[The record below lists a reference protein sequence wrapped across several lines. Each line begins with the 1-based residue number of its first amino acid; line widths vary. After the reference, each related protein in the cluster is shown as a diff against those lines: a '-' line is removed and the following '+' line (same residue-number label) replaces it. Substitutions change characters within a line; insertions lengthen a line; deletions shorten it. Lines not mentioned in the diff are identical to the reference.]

1 MIILPIP
8 LVVVASILQGT
19 PSAKQVSVANPLP
32 VKAVTVFT
40 SGVSFTLR
48 EGMVDGDASIPLS
61 FRTTQINDILKSM
74 VLLDTNGTVQ
84 PATLATKDPVGRT
97 LQSFAVDVTQ
107 PMGRVELLNRLRG
120 TRVKVGY
127 TPPKGENR
135 ISEGQIVSV
144 EAKATPGSGN
154 TPGEI
159 TETLLLLGDAGL
171 ISINLQYLDTLSFTD
186 ERIQKEFQQA
196 LGLLAGSADD
206 RKRQIMLRFD
216 GKSKRTVRVGYVTES
231 PVWKVSYRVLL
242 GDADLGGK
250 ADADPF
256 LQGWALVE
264 NTTDEDWTNV
274 KLSLVSG
281 RPVSFIQDLYQPL
294 YVPRPTVAPDFI
306 GSPMPQFSEVAVDRL
321 SESLSL
327 NRPAS
332 PNGRSAGRGGT
343 FGGGSGG
350 MGGGGFGGMSGVE
363 AKMDAAA
370 PATLNFA
377 EMRDSVAAQATG
389 DAAGELFRYDIAA
402 LVNLP
407 RQQAAM
413 IPIVTEPIKAKKIS
427 IYNANTNAIYPMNG
441 VSLTNST
448 SLFLKAG
455 PATIFD
461 SGTYAGDGRIPDMPA
476 KSNRVITYAIDQ
488 AIRVDRGNAQGSS
501 SEVDVNVARGVM
513 IIQRRELL
521 EQPYSIKNEG
531 SSAKTVWVEHP
542 RDDNYTLV
550 APKDPQEK
558 TPGFLRFEVDAPAG
572 KTTALT
578 VKTQRLVSEEVGLLD
593 GGLDRLSTYS
603 NKATGVSPAVK
614 AILAKVLLLRQQVQV
629 LQSQLVE
636 RQAEVDA
643 VGVDQDRIRKNM
655 AALDKSDS
663 LYKRYVNELEM
674 QENTLVSLRKAM
686 TELRAK
692 VGTAERDLRAYVSD
706 QSTIAK

>member
-1 MIILPIP
+1 MMMSHIP
-8 LVVVASILQGT
+8 LVVFASILQGAS
-19 PSAKQVSVANPLP
+19 SAKEVTPPSPLP

-48 EGMVDGDASIPLS
+48 EGMVDGNATVPLS

-74 VLLDTNGTVQ
+74 VLLDTNGAVQ
-84 PATLATKDPVGRT
+84 PVTLATKDPVGRT

-120 TRVKVGY
+120 TRVKLGY
-127 TPPKGENR
+127 TPPKGDAR
-135 ISEGQIVSV
+135 SAEGQIVSV
-144 EAKATPGSGN
+144 EARTIPGTAN
-154 TPGEI
+154 TPGEVI
-159 TETLLLLGDAGL
+159 ETLLLLSHTGL
-171 ISINLQYLDTLSFTD
+171 ISINLQYLDTLSFVD

-206 RKRQIMLRFD
+206 RKRQLVLRFD

-242 GDADLGGK
+242 GDADLAGK
-250 ADADPF
+250 GDTDPF

-306 GSPMPQFSEVAVDRL
+306 GSPMPQFSEVAIDSL

-327 NRPAS
+327 NRPVA
-332 PNGRSAGRGGT
+332 PNGRSAGRGGG
-343 FGGGSGG
+343 FGGGGGG
-350 MGGGGFGGMSGVE
+350 MGGFGGAGAPS
-363 AKMDAAA
+363 AKMDASA
-370 PATLNFA
+370 PVALNFM
-377 EMRDSVAAQATG
+377 ELRESVASQASGET
-389 DAAGELFRYDIAA
+389 AGELFRYDIAA

-455 PATIFD
+455 PATFFD
-461 SGTYAGDGRIPDMPA
+461 SGTYAGDGRLPDMPA
-476 KSNRVITYAIDQ
+476 KSNRVITYALDQ
-488 AIRVDRGNAQGSS
+488 AVRVDRGNAQGSS
-501 SEVDVNVARGVM
+501 TEVDVNIARGVM

-531 SSAKTVWVEHP
+531 SAVKSVWIEHP

-550 APKDPQEK
+550 APKEPQEK
-558 TPGFLRFEVDAPAG
+558 TTGFLRFEVDAPAG

-603 NKATGVSPAVK
+603 NKPTGVSPAVK
-614 AILAKVLLLRQQVQV
+614 AILAKVLSLRKQVQT
-629 LQSQLVE
+629 LQSQLAE
-636 RQAEVDA
+636 RQAELDA

-674 QENTLVSLRKAM
+674 QENTLVAVRKTMA
-686 TELRAK
+686 ELRTK
-692 VGTAERDLRAYVSD
+692 LGTAERDLRVFISE
-706 QSTIAK
+706 QSTLAK

>member
-1 MIILPIP
+1 MISHIP
-8 LVVVASILQGT
+8 LIVFASILQGAS
-19 PSAKQVSVANPLP
+19 SAKQVTPPSPLP

-48 EGMVDGDASIPLS
+48 EGMVDGDATVPLS

-120 TRVKVGY
+120 TRVKLGY
-127 TPPKGENR
+127 TPPKGDAR
-135 ISEGQIVSV
+135 SAEGQIVSV
-144 EAKATPGSGN
+144 EARTNPGTAN
-154 TPGEI
+154 APGEI
-159 TETLLLLGDAGL
+159 IETLLLLSDTGL
-171 ISINLQYLDTLSFTD
+171 ISINLQYLDTLSFVD

-206 RKRQIMLRFD
+206 RKRQIVLRFD

-242 GDADLGGK
+242 GDADLAGK
-250 ADADPF
+250 GDTDPF

-306 GSPMPQFSEVAVDRL
+306 GSPMPQFSEVAIDSL

-327 NRPAS
+327 NRPVA
-332 PNGRSAGRGGT
+332 PNGRSAGRGGG
-343 FGGGSGG
+343 FGGGGGG
-350 MGGGGFGGMSGVE
+350 MGGGFGGAGAPS
-363 AKMDAAA
+363 AKMDASA
-370 PATLNFA
+370 PVALNFM
-377 EMRDSVAAQATG
+377 ELRESVASQASGET
-389 DAAGELFRYDIAA
+389 AGELFRYDIAA

-455 PATIFD
+455 PATFFD
-461 SGTYAGDGRIPDMPA
+461 SGTYAGDGRLPDMPA
-476 KSNRVITYAIDQ
+476 KSNRVITYALDQ
-488 AIRVDRGNAQGSS
+488 AVRVDRGNAQGSS
-501 SEVDVNVARGVM
+501 TEVDVNIARGVM

-531 SSAKTVWVEHP
+531 SAVKSVWIEHP

-550 APKDPQEK
+550 APKEPQEK
-558 TPGFLRFEVDAPAG
+558 TTGFLRFEVDAPAG

-603 NKATGVSPAVK
+603 NKPTGVSPAVK
-614 AILAKVLLLRQQVQV
+614 AILAKVLSLRQQVQT
-629 LQSQLVE
+629 LQSQLAE
-636 RQAEVDA
+636 RQAELDA

-674 QENTLVSLRKAM
+674 QENTLVAVRKTMA
-686 TELRAK
+686 ELRTK
-692 VGTAERDLRAYVSD
+692 LGTAERDLRVFISE
-706 QSTIAK
+706 QSTLAK

>member
-1 MIILPIP
+1 MMISHIP
-8 LVVVASILQGT
+8 LVILASILQGT
-19 PSAKQVSVANPLP
+19 PTAKQATPASPLP

-48 EGMVDGDASIPLS
+48 EGIVDGDASVPLS

-84 PATLATKDPVGRT
+84 PVTLATKDPVGRT

-120 TRVKVGY
+120 TRVKLGY
-127 TPPKGENR
+127 TPPKGDAR
-135 ISEGQIVSV
+135 VVEGQIVSV
-144 EAKATPGSGN
+144 EAKAMPGSGN

-159 TETLLLLGDAGL
+159 IETLLLLSDAGL
-171 ISINLQYLDTLSFTD
+171 VSINLQYLDTLSFTD

-206 RKRQIMLRFD
+206 RKRQIVLRFD

-250 ADADPF
+250 GDTDPF

-306 GSPMPQFSEVAVDRL
+306 GSPMPQFSEVAVDSL
-321 SESLSL
+321 TESLSL

-332 PNGRSAGRGGT
+332 PNGRAAGRGGG

-350 MGGGGFGGMSGVE
+350 MGGFGGPGGPA
-363 AKMDAAA
+363 AKMDSSA
-370 PATLNFA
+370 PVTLNFA
-377 EMRDSVAAQATG
+377 EMRDSVASQASGET
-389 DAAGELFRYDIAA
+389 AGELFRYDISSF
-402 LVNLP
+402 VNLP

-427 IYNANTNAIYPMNG
+427 IYNANTNAVYPMNG

-455 PATIFD
+455 PATFFD
-461 SGTYAGDGRIPDMPA
+461 SGTYAGDGRLPDMPA
-476 KSNRVITYAIDQ
+476 KSNRVITYALDQ
-488 AIRVDRGNAQGSS
+488 AVRVDRGNAQGSS
-501 SEVDVNVARGVM
+501 TEVDVNIARGVM

-521 EQPYSIKNEG
+521 EQPYAIKNEG
-531 SSAKTVWVEHP
+531 SVVKSVWIEHP

-550 APKDPQEK
+550 APKEPQEK
-558 TPGFLRFEVDAPAG
+558 TPGFLRFEVDAAAG
-572 KTTALT
+572 KTTSLT
-578 VKTQRLVSEEVGLLD
+578 VKSQRLVSEEVGLLD
-593 GGLDRLSTYS
+593 GAIDRIFLYS
-603 NKATGVSPAVK
+603 NKPTGVSPAVK
-614 AILAKVLLLRQQVQV
+614 SILTKVLTLRQLVQST
-629 LQSQLVE
+629 QSQLAE
-636 RQAEVDA
+636 RQAELDA

-655 AALDKSDS
+655 ASLDKSDS

-674 QENTLVSLRKAM
+674 QENTLVALRKTM
-686 TELRAK
+686 NELRTK
-692 VGTAERDLRAYVSD
+692 LGTAERDLRAYISD
-706 QSTIAK
+706 QSTLAK

>member
-1 MIILPIP
+1 MIISHIP
-8 LVVVASILQGT
+8 LVVFASILQGAS
-19 PSAKQVSVANPLP
+19 SAKEVTPPSPLP

-48 EGMVDGDASIPLS
+48 EGMVDGNAIVPLS

-74 VLLDTNGTVQ
+74 VLLDTNGAVQ
-84 PATLATKDPVGRT
+84 PVTLATKDPVGRT

-120 TRVKVGY
+120 TRVKLGY
-127 TPPKGENR
+127 TPPKGDAR
-135 ISEGQIVSV
+135 SAEGQIVSV
-144 EAKATPGSGN
+144 EARTSPGSAN
-154 TPGEI
+154 APGEI
-159 TETLLLLGDAGL
+159 IETLLLLSDAGL
-171 ISINLQYLDTLSFTD
+171 VSINLQYLDTLSFVD

-206 RKRQIMLRFD
+206 RKRQLVLRFD

-242 GDADLGGK
+242 GDADLAGK
-250 ADADPF
+250 GDTDPF

-306 GSPMPQFSEVAVDRL
+306 GSPMPQFSEVAIDSL

-327 NRPAS
+327 NRPVA
-332 PNGRSAGRGGT
+332 PNGRSAGRGGG
-343 FGGGSGG
+343 FGGGGGG
-350 MGGGGFGGMSGVE
+350 MGGGFGGAGAPS
-363 AKMDAAA
+363 AKMDASA
-370 PATLNFA
+370 PVALNFM
-377 EMRDSVAAQATG
+377 EMRESVASQASGET
-389 DAAGELFRYDIAA
+389 AGELFRYDIAA

-455 PATIFD
+455 PATFFD
-461 SGTYAGDGRIPDMPA
+461 SGTYAGDGRLPDMPA
-476 KSNRVITYAIDQ
+476 KSNRVITYALDQ
-488 AIRVDRGNAQGSS
+488 AVRVDRGNAQGSS
-501 SEVDVNVARGVM
+501 TEVDVNIARGVM

-531 SSAKTVWVEHP
+531 SAVKSVWIEHP

-550 APKDPQEK
+550 APKEPQEK
-558 TPGFLRFEVDAPAG
+558 TTGFLRFEVDAPAG

-603 NKATGVSPAVK
+603 NKPTGVSPAVK
-614 AILAKVLLLRQQVQV
+614 AILAKVLALRQQVQT
-629 LQSQLVE
+629 LQSQLAE
-636 RQAEVDA
+636 RQAELDA

-674 QENTLVSLRKAM
+674 QENTLVAVRKTMA
-686 TELRAK
+686 ELRTK
-692 VGTAERDLRAYVSD
+692 LGTAERDLRAFISE
-706 QSTIAK
+706 QSTLAK

>member
-1 MIILPIP
+1 M
-8 LVVVASILQGT
+8 
-19 PSAKQVSVANPLP
+19 
-32 VKAVTVFT
+32 
-40 SGVSFTLR
+40 SGK
-48 EGMVDGDASIPLS
+48 
-61 FRTTQINDILKSM
+61 FRSRRWAP
-74 VLLDTNGTVQ
+74 G
-84 PATLATKDPVGRT
+84 
-97 LQSFAVDVTQ
+97 LQS
-107 PMGRVELLNRLRG
+107 PGRE
-120 TRVKVGY
+120 
-127 TPPKGENR
+127 PPSDCGR
-135 ISEGQIVSV
+135 
-144 EAKATPGSGN
+144 ARCAAAPKARTIPGSAN
-154 TPGEI
+154 ASGEVI
-159 TETLLLLGDAGL
+159 ETLLLLSDAGL
-171 ISINLQYLDTLSFTD
+171 VSINLQYLDTLSFTD

-206 RKRQIMLRFD
+206 RKRQLVLRFD
-216 GKSKRTVRVGYVTES
+216 GKTKRTVRVGYVTES

-242 GDADLGGK
+242 GDADLAGK
-250 ADADPF
+250 GDTDPF

-306 GSPMPQFSEVAVDRL
+306 GSPMPQFSEVAIDSL

-332 PNGRSAGRGGT
+332 PNGRSAGRGGG
-343 FGGGSGG
+343 FGGGGGG
-350 MGGGGFGGMSGVE
+350 MGGFGGSGAPV
-363 AKMDAAA
+363 AKMDASA
-370 PATLNFA
+370 PVTLNFA
-377 EMRDSVAAQATG
+377 EMRDSVASQASGET
-389 DAAGELFRYDIAA
+389 AGELFRYDIAA

-455 PATIFD
+455 PATFFD
-461 SGTYAGDGRIPDMPA
+461 SGTYAGDGRLPDMPA
-476 KSNRVITYAIDQ
+476 KSNRVITYALDQ
-488 AIRVDRGNAQGSS
+488 AVRVDRGNAQGSS
-501 SEVDVNVARGVM
+501 TEVDVNIARGVM

-531 SSAKTVWVEHP
+531 STVKSVWIEHP

-550 APKDPQEK
+550 APKEPQEK
-558 TPGFLRFEVDAPAG
+558 TTGFLRFEVDAPAG

-603 NKATGVSPAVK
+603 NKPTGVSPAVK
-614 AILAKVLLLRQQVQV
+614 AILAKVLVLRQQVQT
-629 LQSQLVE
+629 LQSQLAE
-636 RQAEVDA
+636 RQAELDA

-674 QENTLVSLRKAM
+674 QENTLGTVRKTM
-686 TELRAK
+686 VELRTK
-692 VGTAERDLRAYVSD
+692 LGSAERDLRVFISE
-706 QSTIAK
+706 QSTLAK

>member
-1 MIILPIP
+1 MMISHIP
-8 LVVVASILQGT
+8 LIVFASILQGAS
-19 PSAKQVSVANPLP
+19 SAKQVTSPSPLP

-48 EGMVDGDASIPLS
+48 EGMVDGDATVPLS

-107 PMGRVELLNRLRG
+107 PLGRAELLNRLRG
-120 TRVKVGY
+120 TRVKLGY
-127 TPPKGENR
+127 TPPKGDAR
-135 ISEGQIVSV
+135 TVEGQIVSV
-144 EAKATPGSGN
+144 ETKSVPGNGN
-154 TPGEI
+154 TPGELI
-159 TETLLLLGDAGL
+159 ETLLLLGDSGL
-171 ISINLQYLDTLSFTD
+171 ISVNLQYLDTLAFVD

-206 RKRQIMLRFD
+206 RKRQIVLRFD

-231 PVWKVSYRVLL
+231 PVWKVSYRVLI
-242 GDADLGGK
+242 GDADLAGK
-250 ADADPF
+250 GDTDPF

-306 GSPMPQFSEVAVDRL
+306 GSPMPQFSEVAVDSL
-321 SESLSL
+321 ETLSL
-327 NRPAS
+327 NRPAA
-332 PNGRSAGRGGT
+332 PNGRSAGRGGG
-343 FGGGSGG
+343 FGGGGMGG
-350 MGGGGFGGMSGVE
+350 MGGGFGGSGAPA
-363 AKMDAAA
+363 AKMDASA
-370 PATLNFA
+370 PVGLNFM
-377 EMRDSVAAQATG
+377 EMRDSVASQASG
-389 DAAGELFRYDIAA
+389 DAAGELFRYDISA

-413 IPIVTEPIKAKKIS
+413 IPIVTESIKAKKIS
-427 IYNANTNAIYPMNG
+427 IYNANTNAVYPMNG

-455 PATIFD
+455 PATFFD

-476 KSNRVITYAIDQ
+476 KSNRVITYALDQ
-488 AIRVDRGNAQGSS
+488 AVRVDRGNAQGSS
-501 SEVDVNVARGVM
+501 TEVDVNVARGVM

-531 SSAKTVWVEHP
+531 SAAKTVWIEHP

-558 TPGFLRFEVDAPAG
+558 TPGFLRFEVDAPAA
-572 KTTALT
+572 KTSTLT

-593 GGLDRLSTYS
+593 GALDRILYYS
-603 NKATGVSPAVK
+603 NKPSGVSPGVK
-614 AILAKVLLLRQQVQV
+614 AILAKVLMQRQTVQNI
-629 LQSQLVE
+629 QSQLAE
-636 RQAEVDA
+636 KQAEIDA

-655 AALDKSDS
+655 ASLDKSDS

-674 QENTLVSLRKAM
+674 QENSLVALRKTI
-686 TELRAK
+686 TELRGK
-692 VGTAERDLRAYVSD
+692 LGTAERDLRAFISD
-706 QSTIAK
+706 QSTISK

>member
-1 MIILPIP
+1 MSHIP
-8 LVVVASILQGT
+8 LVVFASILQGAS
-19 PSAKQVSVANPLP
+19 SAKEVTPPSPLP
-32 VKAVTVFT
+32 VRAVTVFT

-48 EGMVDGDASIPLS
+48 EGMVDGNATVPLS

-74 VLLDTNGTVQ
+74 VLLDTNGAVQ
-84 PATLATKDPVGRT
+84 PVTLATKDPVGRT

-120 TRVKVGY
+120 TRVKLGY
-127 TPPKGENR
+127 TPPKGDAR
-135 ISEGQIVSV
+135 SAEGQIVSV
-144 EAKATPGSGN
+144 EARTSPGSAN
-154 TPGEI
+154 APGEI
-159 TETLLLLGDAGL
+159 IETLLLLSDAGL
-171 ISINLQYLDTLSFTD
+171 VSINLQYLDTLSFVD

-206 RKRQIMLRFD
+206 RKRQIVLRFD

-242 GDADLGGK
+242 GDADLAGK
-250 ADADPF
+250 GDTDPF

-306 GSPMPQFSEVAVDRL
+306 GSPMPQFSEVAIDSL

-327 NRPAS
+327 NRPVA
-332 PNGRSAGRGGT
+332 PNGRSAGRGGG
-343 FGGGSGG
+343 FGGGGGG
-350 MGGGGFGGMSGVE
+350 MGGGFGGAGAPS
-363 AKMDAAA
+363 AKMDASA
-370 PATLNFA
+370 PVALNFM
-377 EMRDSVAAQATG
+377 EMRESVASQASGET
-389 DAAGELFRYDIAA
+389 AGELFRYDIAA

-455 PATIFD
+455 PATFFD
-461 SGTYAGDGRIPDMPA
+461 SGTYAGDGRLPDMPA
-476 KSNRVITYAIDQ
+476 KSNRVITYALDQ
-488 AIRVDRGNAQGSS
+488 AVRVDRGNAQGSS
-501 SEVDVNVARGVM
+501 TEVDVNIARGVM

-531 SSAKTVWVEHP
+531 SAVKSVWIEHP

-550 APKDPQEK
+550 APKEPQEK
-558 TPGFLRFEVDAPAG
+558 TTGFLRFEVDAPAG

-603 NKATGVSPAVK
+603 NKPTGVSPAVK
-614 AILAKVLLLRQQVQV
+614 AILAKVLSLRQQVQT
-629 LQSQLVE
+629 LQSQLAE
-636 RQAEVDA
+636 RQAELDA

-674 QENTLVSLRKAM
+674 QENTLVAVRKTMA
-686 TELRAK
+686 ELRTK
-692 VGTAERDLRAYVSD
+692 LGTAERDVRVFISE
-706 QSTIAK
+706 QSTLAK

>member
-1 MIILPIP
+1 MMMSHIP
-8 LVVVASILQGT
+8 LVVFASILQGAS
-19 PSAKQVSVANPLP
+19 SAKQVTPTSPLP

-48 EGMVDGDASIPLS
+48 EGMVDGNATVPLS

-84 PATLATKDPVGRT
+84 PVTLATKDPVGRT

-120 TRVKVGY
+120 TRVKLGY
-127 TPPKGENR
+127 TPPKGDAR
-135 ISEGQIVSV
+135 SAEGQIVSV
-144 EAKATPGSGN
+144 EARTIPGTAN
-154 TPGEI
+154 TPGEVI
-159 TETLLLLGDAGL
+159 ETLLLLSDTGL
-171 ISINLQYLDTLSFTD
+171 ISINLQYLDTLSFVD

-206 RKRQIMLRFD
+206 RKRQLVLRFD

-231 PVWKVSYRVLL
+231 PVWKVSYRVLI
-242 GDADLGGK
+242 GDADLAGK
-250 ADADPF
+250 GDTDPF

-306 GSPMPQFSEVAVDRL
+306 GSPMPQFSEVAVDNL

-327 NRPAS
+327 NRPTAA
-332 PNGRSAGRGGT
+332 NGRSAGRSGG
-343 FGGGSGG
+343 FGGGGGG
-350 MGGGGFGGMSGVE
+350 MGGGFGGAGAPS
-363 AKMDAAA
+363 AKMDASA
-370 PATLNFA
+370 PVALNFM
-377 EMRDSVAAQATG
+377 EMRESVASQASGET
-389 DAAGELFRYDIAA
+389 AGELFRYDISA

-455 PATIFD
+455 PATFFD
-461 SGTYAGDGRIPDMPA
+461 GGTYAGDGRFPDMPA
-476 KSNRVITYAIDQ
+476 KSNRVITYALDQ
-488 AIRVDRGNAQGSS
+488 AVRVDRGNAKGSS
-501 SEVDVNVARGVM
+501 TEVDVNIARGVM

-531 SSAKTVWVEHP
+531 SAAKTVWIEHP

-550 APKDPQEK
+550 APKEPQEK
-558 TPGFLRFEVDAPAG
+558 TQGFLRFEVDAPAA
-572 KTTALT
+572 KTSTLM

-593 GGLDRLSTYS
+593 GGLDRILAYS
-603 NKATGVSPAVK
+603 NKPTGVSPAVK
-614 AILAKVLLLRQQVQV
+614 AILAKVLTMRQLVQNT
-629 LQSQLVE
+629 QSQLAE
-636 RQAEVDA
+636 RQAELDA

-674 QENTLVSLRKAM
+674 QENTLVALRKAM

-692 VGTAERDLRAYVSD
+692 LGTAERDLRVFIGE
-706 QSTIAK
+706 QSTVAK

>member
-1 MIILPIP
+1 MISYIP
-8 LVVVASILQGT
+8 LIVFASILQGAS
-19 PSAKQVSVANPLP
+19 SAKQVTPPSPLP

-48 EGMVDGDASIPLS
+48 EGMVDGDATVPLS

-107 PMGRVELLNRLRG
+107 PLGRAELLNRLRG
-120 TRVKVGY
+120 TRVKLGY
-127 TPPKGENR
+127 TPPKGDAR
-135 ISEGQIVSV
+135 TVEGQIVSV
-144 EAKATPGSGN
+144 ETKSVPGNGN
-154 TPGEI
+154 TPGELI
-159 TETLLLLGDAGL
+159 ETLLLLGDSGL
-171 ISINLQYLDTLSFTD
+171 ISVNLQYLDTLAFVD

-206 RKRQIMLRFD
+206 RKRQIVLRFD

-231 PVWKVSYRVLL
+231 PVWKVSYRVLI
-242 GDADLGGK
+242 GDADLAGK
-250 ADADPF
+250 GDTDPF

-306 GSPMPQFSEVAVDRL
+306 GSPMPQFSEVAVDSL
-321 SESLSL
+321 ETLSL
-327 NRPAS
+327 NRPAA
-332 PNGRSAGRGGT
+332 PNGRSAGRGGG
-343 FGGGSGG
+343 FGGGGMGG
-350 MGGGGFGGMSGVE
+350 MGGGFGGSGAPA
-363 AKMDAAA
+363 AKMDASA
-370 PATLNFA
+370 PVGLNMM
-377 EMRDSVAAQATG
+377 EMRESVASQASG
-389 DAAGELFRYDIAA
+389 DAAGELFRYDISA

-413 IPIVTEPIKAKKIS
+413 IPIVTESIKAKKIS
-427 IYNANTNAIYPMNG
+427 IYNANTNAVYPMNG

-455 PATIFD
+455 PATFFD

-476 KSNRVITYAIDQ
+476 KSNRVITYALDQ
-488 AIRVDRGNAQGSS
+488 AVRVDRGNAQGSS
-501 SEVDVNVARGVM
+501 TEVDVNVARGVM

-531 SSAKTVWVEHP
+531 SAAKTVWIEHP

-558 TPGFLRFEVDAPAG
+558 TPGFLRFEVDATAA
-572 KTTALT
+572 KTSTLT

-593 GGLDRLSTYS
+593 GALDRILYYS
-603 NKATGVSPAVK
+603 NKPSGVSPGVK
-614 AILAKVLLLRQQVQV
+614 AILAKVLMQRQTVQNI
-629 LQSQLVE
+629 QSQLAE
-636 RQAEVDA
+636 KQAEIDA

-655 AALDKSDS
+655 ASLDKSDS

-674 QENTLVSLRKAM
+674 QENSLVALRKTI
-686 TELRAK
+686 TELRGK
-692 VGTAERDLRAYVSD
+692 LGTAERDLRAFISD
-706 QSTIAK
+706 QSTISK

>member
-1 MIILPIP
+1 MISHIP
-8 LVVVASILQGT
+8 LIVFASILQGAS
-19 PSAKQVSVANPLP
+19 SAKQVTPPSPLP

-48 EGMVDGDASIPLS
+48 EGMVDGDATVPLS

-107 PMGRVELLNRLRG
+107 PMGRAELLNRLRG
-120 TRVKVGY
+120 TRVKLGY
-127 TPPKGENR
+127 TPPKGDAR
-135 ISEGQIVSV
+135 TVEGQIVSV
-144 EAKATPGSGN
+144 ETKSVPGNGN
-154 TPGEI
+154 TAGELI
-159 TETLLLLGDAGL
+159 ETLLLLGDSGL
-171 ISINLQYLDTLSFTD
+171 ISVNLQYLDTLAFVD

-206 RKRQIMLRFD
+206 RKRQIVLRFD

-231 PVWKVSYRVLL
+231 PVWKVSYRVLI
-242 GDADLGGK
+242 GDADLAGK
-250 ADADPF
+250 GDTDPF

-306 GSPMPQFSEVAVDRL
+306 GSPLPQFSEVAVDSL
-321 SESLSL
+321 ETLSL
-327 NRPAS
+327 NRSVAT
-332 PNGRSAGRGGT
+332 NGRSAGRGGG
-343 FGGGSGG
+343 FGGGG
-350 MGGGGFGGMSGVE
+350 MGGGFGGAGAPT
-363 AKMDAAA
+363 AKMDASA
-370 PATLNFA
+370 PVGLNFM
-377 EMRDSVAAQATG
+377 EMRESVASQASG
-389 DAAGELFRYDIAA
+389 DTAGELFRYDISA

-413 IPIVTEPIKAKKIS
+413 IPIVTESIKAKKIS

-455 PATIFD
+455 PATFFD

-476 KSNRVITYAIDQ
+476 KSNRVITYALDQ
-488 AIRVDRGNAQGSS
+488 AVRVDRGNAQGSS
-501 SEVDVNVARGVM
+501 TEVDVNVARGVM

-531 SSAKTVWVEHP
+531 SAAKTVWIEHP

-558 TPGFLRFEVDAPAG
+558 TPGFLRFEVDAPAS
-572 KTTALT
+572 KTSTLT

-593 GGLDRLSTYS
+593 GALDRILYYS
-603 NKATGVSPAVK
+603 NKPSGVSPGVK
-614 AILAKVLLLRQQVQV
+614 AILAKVLMQRQTVQNI
-629 LQSQLVE
+629 QSQLAE
-636 RQAEVDA
+636 KQAEIDA

-655 AALDKSDS
+655 ASLDKSDS

-674 QENTLVSLRKAM
+674 QENSLVALRKTI
-686 TELRAK
+686 TELRGK
-692 VGTAERDLRAYVSD
+692 LGTAERDLRAFISD
-706 QSTIAK
+706 QSTISK

>member
-1 MIILPIP
+1 MISHIP
-8 LVVVASILQGT
+8 LIVFASILQGAS
-19 PSAKQVSVANPLP
+19 SAKQVTPPSPLP

-48 EGMVDGDASIPLS
+48 EGMVDGDATVPLS

-107 PMGRVELLNRLRG
+107 PMGRAELLNRLRG
-120 TRVKVGY
+120 TQVKLGY
-127 TPPKGENR
+127 TPPKGDAR
-135 ISEGQIVSV
+135 TVEGQIVSV
-144 EAKATPGSGN
+144 ETKSVPGNGN
-154 TPGEI
+154 TPGELI
-159 TETLLLLGDAGL
+159 ETLLLLGDSGL
-171 ISINLQYLDTLSFTD
+171 ISVNLQYLDTLAFVD

-206 RKRQIMLRFD
+206 RKRQIVLRFD

-231 PVWKVSYRVLL
+231 PVWKVSYRVLI
-242 GDADLGGK
+242 GDADLAGK
-250 ADADPF
+250 GDTDPF

-306 GSPMPQFSEVAVDRL
+306 GSPLPQFSEVAVDSL
-321 SESLSL
+321 ETLSL
-327 NRPAS
+327 NRSVA
-332 PNGRSAGRGGT
+332 PNGRGAGRGGG
-343 FGGGSGG
+343 FGGGGMGG
-350 MGGGGFGGMSGVE
+350 MGGGFGGAGAPT
-363 AKMDAAA
+363 AKMDASA
-370 PATLNFA
+370 PVGLNFM
-377 EMRDSVAAQATG
+377 EMRESVASQASG
-389 DAAGELFRYDIAA
+389 DTAGELFRYDISA

-413 IPIVTEPIKAKKIS
+413 IPIVTESIKAKKIS

-455 PATIFD
+455 PATFFD

-476 KSNRVITYAIDQ
+476 KSNRVITYALDQ
-488 AIRVDRGNAQGSS
+488 AVRVDRGNAQGSS
-501 SEVDVNVARGVM
+501 TEVDVNVARGVM

-531 SSAKTVWVEHP
+531 STAKTVWIEHP

-558 TPGFLRFEVDAPAG
+558 TPGFLRFEVDAPAA
-572 KTTALT
+572 KTSTLT

-593 GGLDRLSTYS
+593 GALDRILYYS
-603 NKATGVSPAVK
+603 NKPSGVSPGVK
-614 AILAKVLLLRQQVQV
+614 AILAKVLMQRQTVQNI
-629 LQSQLVE
+629 QSQLAE
-636 RQAEVDA
+636 KQAEIDA

-655 AALDKSDS
+655 ASLDKSDS

-674 QENTLVSLRKAM
+674 QENSLVALRKTI
-686 TELRAK
+686 TELRGK
-692 VGTAERDLRAYVSD
+692 LGTAERDLRAFISD
-706 QSTIAK
+706 QSTISK

>member
-1 MIILPIP
+1 MIISHIP
-8 LVVVASILQGT
+8 LVVFASILQAAA
-19 PSAKQVSVANPLP
+19 SNKQAQTLPPLP

-48 EGMVDGDASIPLS
+48 EGMVDGDATVPLS

-84 PATLATKDPVGRT
+84 PVTLATKDPVGRT

-107 PMGRVELLNRLRG
+107 PLARVELLNRLRG

-127 TPPKGENR
+127 TPLKGDAR
-135 ISEGQIVSV
+135 SAEGQIVSV
-144 EAKATPGSGN
+144 EARTIPGSAN
-154 TPGEI
+154 APGEI
-159 TETLLLLGDAGL
+159 IETLLLLSDAGL
-171 ISINLQYLDTLSFTD
+171 ISMNLQYLDTLSFTD

-206 RKRQIMLRFD
+206 RKRQLVLRFN
-216 GKSKRTVRVGYVTES
+216 GKTKRTVRVGYVTES

-242 GDADLGGK
+242 GDADLAGK
-250 ADADPF
+250 GDTDPF

-306 GSPMPQFSEVAVDRL
+306 GSPMPQFSEVAVDSL
-321 SESLSL
+321 SESLSV

-332 PNGRSAGRGGT
+332 PNGRSAGRGGG
-343 FGGGSGG
+343 FGGGGGG
-350 MGGGGFGGMSGVE
+350 MGGFGGPVGPA
-363 AKMDAAA
+363 AKMDSSA
-370 PATLNFA
+370 PVTLNFA
-377 EMRDSVAAQATG
+377 EMRDSVASQASGET
-389 DAAGELFRYDIAA
+389 AGELFRYDIAA

-455 PATIFD
+455 PATFFD
-461 SGTYAGDGRIPDMPA
+461 SGTYAGDGRLPDMPA
-476 KSNRVITYAIDQ
+476 KSNRVITYALDQ
-488 AIRVDRGNAQGSS
+488 AVRVDRGNAQGSS
-501 SEVDVNVARGVM
+501 TEVDVNIARGVM

-531 SSAKTVWVEHP
+531 NAVKSVWIEHP

-550 APKDPQEK
+550 APKEPQEK
-558 TPGFLRFEVDAPAG
+558 TTGFLRFEVDAPAG

-603 NKATGVSPAVK
+603 NKPTGVSPAVK
-614 AILAKVLLLRQQVQV
+614 AILAKVLALRQQVQT
-629 LQSQLVE
+629 LQSQLAE
-636 RQAEVDA
+636 RQADFDA

-674 QENTLVSLRKAM
+674 QENTLVTVRKTMA
-686 TELRAK
+686 ELRTK
-692 VGTAERDLRAYVSD
+692 LGTAERDLRVFISE
-706 QSTIAK
+706 QSTLAK

>member
-1 MIILPIP
+1 MMISHIP
-8 LVVVASILQGT
+8 LFVFASFLQGT
-19 PSAKQVSVANPLP
+19 PTAKQVTPASPLP

-48 EGMVDGDASIPLS
+48 EGMVDGDASVPLS

-84 PATLATKDPVGRT
+84 PVTLATKDPVGRT

-107 PMGRVELLNRLRG
+107 PLGRVELLNRLRG
-120 TRVKVGY
+120 TRVKLGY
-127 TPPKGENR
+127 TPPKGDAR
-135 ISEGQIVSV
+135 SAVGQIVSV
-144 EAKATPGSGN
+144 EARTIPGS
-154 TPGEI
+154 TVAPGENI
-159 TETLLLLGDAGL
+159 ETLLLLSDAGL
-171 ISINLQYLDTLSFTD
+171 VSINLQYLDTLSFTD

-206 RKRQIMLRFD
+206 RKRQIVLRFD

-242 GDADLGGK
+242 GDADLAGK
-250 ADADPF
+250 GDTDPF

-306 GSPMPQFSEVAVDRL
+306 GSPMPQFSEVAIDSL
-321 SESLSL
+321 TESLSL
-327 NRPAS
+327 NRAAA
-332 PNGRSAGRGGT
+332 PNGRSAGRGGV
-343 FGGGSGG
+343 FGGG
-350 MGGGGFGGMSGVE
+350 MGGGGFGGPGGPA
-363 AKMDAAA
+363 AKMDASA
-370 PATLNFA
+370 PVTLNFA
-377 EMRDSVAAQATG
+377 EMRDSVASQASGET
-389 DAAGELFRYDIAA
+389 AGELFRYDIAA

-427 IYNANTNAIYPMNG
+427 IYNANTNAVYPMNG
-441 VSLTNST
+441 VSLINST

-455 PATIFD
+455 PATFFD

-476 KSNRVITYAIDQ
+476 KSNRVITYALDQ
-488 AIRVDRGNAQGSS
+488 AVRVDRGNAQGSS
-501 SEVDVNVARGVM
+501 TEVDVNIARGVM
-513 IIQRRELL
+513 VIQRRELL

-531 SSAKTVWVEHP
+531 SAVKTVWIEHP

-558 TPGFLRFEVDAPAG
+558 TTGFLRFEVDSPAA
-572 KTTALT
+572 KTSTII

-593 GGLDRLSTYS
+593 GAIDRILVYS
-603 NKATGVSPAVK
+603 NKPSGVSPAVK
-614 AILAKVLLLRQQVQV
+614 AILLKVLTLRQLVQNT
-629 LQSQLVE
+629 QSQL
-636 RQAEVDA
+636 AEKQSELDA

-655 AALDKSDS
+655 ASLDKSDS

-674 QENTLVSLRKAM
+674 QENTLVAVRKSM
-686 TELRAK
+686 TELRTK
-692 VGTAERDLRAYVSD
+692 LGTAERDLRAFISD

>member
-1 MIILPIP
+1 MIISHIP
-8 LVVVASILQGT
+8 LVVFASLLQGAS
-19 PSAKQVSVANPLP
+19 SAKQVTPTSPLP

-48 EGMVDGDASIPLS
+48 EGMVDGNATVPLS

-107 PMGRVELLNRLRG
+107 PLGRVELLNRLRG
-120 TRVKVGY
+120 TRVKLGY
-127 TPPKGENR
+127 TPPKGEAR
-135 ISEGQIVSV
+135 SAEGQIVSV
-144 EAKATPGSGN
+144 EARTIPGTGN
-154 TPGEI
+154 APGEVI
-159 TETLLLLGDAGL
+159 ETLLLLSDAGL
-171 ISINLQYLDTLSFTD
+171 VSINLQYLDTLSFTD

-206 RKRQIMLRFD
+206 RKRQIVLRFD

-231 PVWKVSYRVLL
+231 PVWKVSYRVLI
-242 GDADLGGK
+242 GDADLAGK
-250 ADADPF
+250 GDTDPF

-306 GSPMPQFSEVAVDRL
+306 GSPMPQFSEVAVDSL
-321 SESLSL
+321 GESLSL
-327 NRPAS
+327 NRPAA
-332 PNGRSAGRGGT
+332 PIGRSAGRGGG
-343 FGGGSGG
+343 FAGG
-350 MGGGGFGGMSGVE
+350 MGGGGFGGAGGPA
-363 AKMDAAA
+363 AKMDASA
-370 PATLNFA
+370 PVALNFM
-377 EMRDSVAAQATG
+377 EMRDSVASQASGET
-389 DAAGELFRYDIAA
+389 AGELFRYDISA

-427 IYNANTNAIYPMNG
+427 IYNANTNAVYPMNG

-455 PATIFD
+455 PATFFD
-461 SGTYAGDGRIPDMPA
+461 GGTYAGDGRIPDMPA
-476 KSNRVITYAIDQ
+476 KSNRVITYALDQ
-488 AIRVDRGNAQGSS
+488 AVRVDRGNAQGSS
-501 SEVDVNVARGVM
+501 TEVDVNIARGVM

-531 SSAKTVWVEHP
+531 SAAKTVWIEHP

-558 TPGFLRFEVDAPAG
+558 TQGFLRFEVDAPAA
-572 KTTALT
+572 KTSTLT

-593 GGLDRLSTYS
+593 GGLDRILAYS
-603 NKATGVSPAVK
+603 NKPTGVSPAVK
-614 AILAKVLLLRQQVQV
+614 AILAKVLTMRQLVQNT
-629 LQSQLVE
+629 QSQLAE
-636 RQAEVDA
+636 RQAELDA

-674 QENTLVSLRKAM
+674 QENTLVALRKAM
-686 TELRAK
+686 TELRTK
-692 VGTAERDLRAYVSD
+692 LGTAERDLRGFISD
-706 QSTIAK
+706 QSTITK

>member
-1 MIILPIP
+1 MIISHIP
-8 LVVVASILQGT
+8 LVVFASILQAAA
-19 PSAKQVSVANPLP
+19 SNKQAQTLPPLP

-48 EGMVDGDASIPLS
+48 EGMVDGDATVPLS

-84 PATLATKDPVGRT
+84 PVTLATKDPVGRT

-107 PMGRVELLNRLRG
+107 PLARVELLNRLRG

-127 TPPKGENR
+127 TPPKGDAR
-135 ISEGQIVSV
+135 SAEGQIVSV
-144 EAKATPGSGN
+144 EARTIPGSAN
-154 TPGEI
+154 APGEVI
-159 TETLLLLGDAGL
+159 ETLLLLSDAGL
-171 ISINLQYLDTLSFTD
+171 VSINLQYLDTLSFTD

-206 RKRQIMLRFD
+206 RKRQLVLRFD
-216 GKSKRTVRVGYVTES
+216 GKTKRTVRVGYVTES

-242 GDADLGGK
+242 GDADLAGK
-250 ADADPF
+250 GDTDPF

-264 NTTDEDWTNV
+264 NTTDEDWMNV

-306 GSPMPQFSEVAVDRL
+306 GSPMPQFSEVAVDSL

-332 PNGRSAGRGGT
+332 PNGRSAGRGGG

-350 MGGGGFGGMSGVE
+350 MGGFGGPGGPA
-363 AKMDAAA
+363 AKMDSSA
-370 PATLNFA
+370 PVTLNFA
-377 EMRDSVAAQATG
+377 EMRDSVASQASGET
-389 DAAGELFRYDIAA
+389 AGELFRYDIAA

-455 PATIFD
+455 PATFFD
-461 SGTYAGDGRIPDMPA
+461 SGTYAGDGRLPDMPA
-476 KSNRVITYAIDQ
+476 KSNRVITYALDQ
-488 AIRVDRGNAQGSS
+488 AVRVDRGNAQGSS
-501 SEVDVNVARGVM
+501 TEVDVNIARGVM

-531 SSAKTVWVEHP
+531 SSVKSVWIEHP

-550 APKDPQEK
+550 APKEPQEK
-558 TPGFLRFEVDAPAG
+558 TTGFLRFEVDAPAG

-593 GGLDRLSTYS
+593 GALDRLSTYS
-603 NKATGVSPAVK
+603 NKPSGVSPAVK
-614 AILAKVLLLRQQVQV
+614 AILAKVLALRQQVQT

-636 RQAEVDA
+636 RQAELDA

-674 QENTLVSLRKAM
+674 QENTLVALRKAM
-686 TELRAK
+686 TELRTK
-692 VGTAERDLRAYVSD
+692 LGTAERDLRAFISD
-706 QSTIAK
+706 QSTLSK

>member
-1 MIILPIP
+1 MIISRIP
-8 LVVVASILQGT
+8 LVVFASILQGAS
-19 PSAKQVSVANPLP
+19 SAKEVTPPSPLP

-48 EGMVDGDASIPLS
+48 EGMVDGNASVPLS

-74 VLLDTNGTVQ
+74 VLLDTNGAVQ
-84 PATLATKDPVGRT
+84 PVTLATKDPVGRT

-120 TRVKVGY
+120 TRVKLGY
-127 TPPKGENR
+127 TPPKGDAR
-135 ISEGQIVSV
+135 SAEGQIVSV
-144 EAKATPGSGN
+144 EARTSPGSAN
-154 TPGEI
+154 APGEI
-159 TETLLLLGDAGL
+159 IETLLLLSDAGL
-171 ISINLQYLDTLSFTD
+171 VSINLQYLDTLSFTD

-206 RKRQIMLRFD
+206 RKRQIVLRFD

-242 GDADLGGK
+242 GDADLAGK
-250 ADADPF
+250 GDTDPF

-306 GSPMPQFSEVAVDRL
+306 GSPMPQFSEVAIDSL

-327 NRPAS
+327 NRPTAA
-332 PNGRSAGRGGT
+332 NGRSAGRGGG
-343 FGGGSGG
+343 FGGGGGG
-350 MGGGGFGGMSGVE
+350 MGGGFGGAGAPS
-363 AKMDAAA
+363 AKMDASA
-370 PATLNFA
+370 PVGLNFM
-377 EMRDSVAAQATG
+377 EMRESVASQASGET
-389 DAAGELFRYDIAA
+389 AGELFRYDIAA

-455 PATIFD
+455 PATFFD
-461 SGTYAGDGRIPDMPA
+461 SGTYAGDGRLPDMPA
-476 KSNRVITYAIDQ
+476 KSNRVITYALDQ
-488 AIRVDRGNAQGSS
+488 AVRVDRGNAQGSS
-501 SEVDVNVARGVM
+501 TEVDVNIARGVM

-531 SSAKTVWVEHP
+531 SAVKNVWIEHP

-550 APKDPQEK
+550 APKEPQEK
-558 TPGFLRFEVDAPAG
+558 TTGFLRFEVDAPAG
-572 KTTALT
+572 KTTALSI
-578 VKTQRLVSEEVGLLD
+578 KTQRLVSEEVGLLD

-603 NKATGVSPAVK
+603 NRPTGVSPAVK
-614 AILAKVLLLRQQVQV
+614 AILAKVLALRQQVQT
-629 LQSQLVE
+629 LQSQLAE
-636 RQAEVDA
+636 RQAELDA

-674 QENTLVSLRKAM
+674 QENTLVAVRKTMA
-686 TELRAK
+686 ELRTK
-692 VGTAERDLRAYVSD
+692 LGTAERDLRAFISE
-706 QSTIAK
+706 QSTLAK

>member
-1 MIILPIP
+1 
-8 LVVVASILQGT
+8 
-19 PSAKQVSVANPLP
+19 
-32 VKAVTVFT
+32 
-40 SGVSFTLR
+40 
-48 EGMVDGDASIPLS
+48 
-61 FRTTQINDILKSM
+61 
-74 VLLDTNGTVQ
+74 
-84 PATLATKDPVGRT
+84 
-97 LQSFAVDVTQ
+97 
-107 PMGRVELLNRLRG
+107 
-120 TRVKVGY
+120 
-127 TPPKGENR
+127 
-135 ISEGQIVSV
+135 
-144 EAKATPGSGN
+144 
-154 TPGEI
+154 
-159 TETLLLLGDAGL
+159 
-171 ISINLQYLDTLSFTD
+171 
-186 ERIQKEFQQA
+186 
-196 LGLLAGSADD
+196 
-206 RKRQIMLRFD
+206 
-216 GKSKRTVRVGYVTES
+216 
-231 PVWKVSYRVLL
+231 
-242 GDADLGGK
+242 
-250 ADADPF
+250 
-256 LQGWALVE
+256 
-264 NTTDEDWTNV
+264 
-274 KLSLVSG
+274 
-281 RPVSFIQDLYQPL
+281 
-294 YVPRPTVAPDFI
+294 
-306 GSPMPQFSEVAVDRL
+306 MPQFSEVAVD
-321 SESLSL
+321 SLSVSLDL

-332 PNGRSAGRGGT
+332 PNGRAAGRGGG

-350 MGGGGFGGMSGVE
+350 MGGFGGPGGPV
-363 AKMDAAA
+363 AKMDASAA
-370 PATLNFA
+370 TTLNFA
-377 EMRDSVAAQATG
+377 EMRDSVASQATG

-413 IPIVTEPIKAKKIS
+413 IPIVTDPIKAKKIS

-455 PATIFD
+455 PATFFD

-501 SEVDVNVARGVM
+501 SEVDVNIARGVM

-550 APKDPQEK
+550 TPKDPQEK

-593 GGLDRLSTYS
+593 GGVDRLSAYS
-603 NKATGVSPAVK
+603 NKPTGVSQAVK
-614 AILAKVLLLRQQVQV
+614 AILTKVLTLRQQVQI
-629 LQSQLVE
+629 LQSQLAE

-643 VGVDQDRIRKNM
+643 VGLDQDRIRKNM

-674 QENTLVSLRKAM
+674 QENTLVAVRKAM

>member
-1 MIILPIP
+1 MMHPQIP
-8 LVVVASILQGT
+8 FVLFAAILQGT
-19 PSAKQVSVANPLP
+19 PPAKPASVANPLP
-32 VKAVTVFT
+32 VKAVTIFT

-48 EGMVDGDASIPLS
+48 EGMVDGDATVPLS

-107 PMGRVELLNRLRG
+107 PLGRVELLNRLRG
-120 TRVKVGY
+120 TRVKVAY
-127 TPPKGENR
+127 TPPGGSNR

-144 EAKATPGSGN
+144 EAKTTPGAGN

-159 TETLLLLGDAGL
+159 TETMLLLGDAGL
-171 ISINLQYLDTLSFTD
+171 ISINLRYLETLSFTD

-206 RKRQIMLRFD
+206 RKRQIVLRFD
-216 GKSKRTVRVGYVTES
+216 GKSTRTVRVGYVTES

-242 GDADLGGK
+242 GDADLGNK
-250 ADADPF
+250 SDTDPY

-264 NTTDEDWTNV
+264 NTTDEDWSNV

-306 GSPMPQFSEVAVDRL
+306 GSPMPQFSEVAIDSL
-321 SESLSL
+321 SDSLSL
-327 NRPAS
+327 NRPSA
-332 PNGRSAGRGGT
+332 PNVKSAGRGGG

-350 MGGGGFGGMSGVE
+350 MGGFGGPGGPV
-363 AKMDAAA
+363 AKMDASSS
-370 PATLNFA
+370 PSLNFA
-377 EMRDSVAAQATG
+377 EMRDSVTSQATG
-389 DAAGELFRYDIAA
+389 DAAGELFRYDIASF
-402 LVNLP
+402 VNLP

-427 IYNANTNAIYPMNG
+427 IYNASTNAIFPMNG

-455 PATIFD
+455 PATFFD
-461 SGTYAGDGRIPDMPA
+461 SGTYAGDGRLPDMPA
-476 KSNRVITYAIDQ
+476 KSNRVITYALDQ

-501 SEVDVNVARGVM
+501 SEVDVSIARGVM
-513 IIQRRELL
+513 IIQRREQL

-531 SSAKTVWVEHP
+531 SSTKTVWIEHP

-593 GGLDRLSTYS
+593 GGVDRLSVYT
-603 NKATGVSPAVK
+603 NKATGVSQAVK
-614 AILAKVLLLRQQVQV
+614 AILAKVLSLRQQVQS
-629 LQSQLVE
+629 LQSQLAE
-636 RQAEVDA
+636 RQAELDA

-655 AALDKSDS
+655 AALDKNDS

-674 QENTLVSLRKAM
+674 QENSLVALRKTM
-686 TELRAK
+686 TDLRAK
-692 VGTAERDLRAYVSD
+692 LGTAERDLRAYISD

>member
-1 MIILPIP
+1 MISHIP
-8 LVVVASILQGT
+8 LIVFASILQGAS
-19 PSAKQVSVANPLP
+19 SAKQVTPPSPLP

-48 EGMVDGDASIPLS
+48 EGMVDGDATVPLS

-107 PMGRVELLNRLRG
+107 PMGRAELLNRLRG
-120 TRVKVGY
+120 TRVKLGY
-127 TPPKGENR
+127 TPPKGDAR
-135 ISEGQIVSV
+135 TVEGQIVSV
-144 EAKATPGSGN
+144 ETKSVPGNGN
-154 TPGEI
+154 TPGELI
-159 TETLLLLGDAGL
+159 ETLLLLGDSGL
-171 ISINLQYLDTLSFTD
+171 ISVNLQYLDTLAFVD

-206 RKRQIMLRFD
+206 RKRQIVLRFD

-231 PVWKVSYRVLL
+231 PVWKVSYRVLI
-242 GDADLGGK
+242 GDADLAGK
-250 ADADPF
+250 GDTDPF

-306 GSPMPQFSEVAVDRL
+306 GSPLPQFSEVAVDSL
-321 SESLSL
+321 ETLSL
-327 NRPAS
+327 NRSVA
-332 PNGRSAGRGGT
+332 PNGRSAGRGG
-343 FGGGSGG
+343 G
-350 MGGGGFGGMSGVE
+350 MGFMGGGFGGAGAPT
-363 AKMDAAA
+363 AKMDASA
-370 PATLNFA
+370 PVGLNFM
-377 EMRDSVAAQATG
+377 EMRESVASQASG
-389 DAAGELFRYDIAA
+389 DTAGELFRYDISA

-413 IPIVTEPIKAKKIS
+413 IPIVTESIKAKKIS

-455 PATIFD
+455 PATFFD

-476 KSNRVITYAIDQ
+476 KSNRVITYALDQ
-488 AIRVDRGNAQGSS
+488 AVRVDRGNAQGSS
-501 SEVDVNVARGVM
+501 TEVDVNVARGVM

-531 SSAKTVWVEHP
+531 SAAKTVWIEHP

-558 TPGFLRFEVDAPAG
+558 TPGFLRFEVDAPAS
-572 KTTALT
+572 KTSTLT

-593 GGLDRLSTYS
+593 GALDRILYYS
-603 NKATGVSPAVK
+603 NKPSGVSPGVK
-614 AILAKVLLLRQQVQV
+614 AILAKVLMQRQTVQNI
-629 LQSQLVE
+629 QSQLAE
-636 RQAEVDA
+636 KQAEIDA

-655 AALDKSDS
+655 ASLDKSDS

-674 QENTLVSLRKAM
+674 QENSLVALRKTI
-686 TELRAK
+686 TELRGK
-692 VGTAERDLRAYVSD
+692 LGTAERDLRAFISD
-706 QSTIAK
+706 QSTISK

>member
-8 LVVVASILQGT
+8 VVVFASILQGT
-19 PSAKQVSVANPLP
+19 PSTKQVAVANPLP

-135 ISEGQIVSV
+135 VSEGQIVSV
-144 EAKATPGSGN
+144 EAKASPGSGN

-171 ISINLQYLDTLSFTD
+171 VSINLQYLDTLSFTD

-250 ADADPF
+250 ADTDPF

-332 PNGRSAGRGGT
+332 PNGRSAGRGGGG

-350 MGGGGFGGMSGVE
+350 MGGFGGMGGPE
-363 AKMDAAA
+363 AKMDASSA
-370 PATLNFA
+370 ATLNFA

-402 LVNLP
+402 FVNLP

-455 PATIFD
+455 PATFFD

-501 SEVDVNVARGVM
+501 SEVDVNIARGVM

-550 APKDPQEK
+550 TPKDPQEK

-593 GGLDRLSTYS
+593 GGLDRLSAYS
-603 NKATGVSPAVK
+603 NKPTGVSPAVK
-614 AILAKVLLLRQQVQV
+614 AILAKVLTLRQQVQI
-629 LQSQLVE
+629 LQSQLAE

-643 VGVDQDRIRKNM
+643 VGIDQDRIRKNM

-674 QENTLVSLRKAM
+674 QENTLVAVRKAM

>member
-1 MIILPIP
+1 MIIFHIP
-8 LVVVASILQGT
+8 LVVFASILQAAA
-19 PSAKQVSVANPLP
+19 SNKQAQTLPPLP

-48 EGMVDGDASIPLS
+48 EGMVDGDATVPLS

-84 PATLATKDPVGRT
+84 PVTLATKDPVGRT

-107 PMGRVELLNRLRG
+107 PLARVELLNRLRG

-127 TPPKGENR
+127 TPPKGDAR
-135 ISEGQIVSV
+135 SAEGQIVSV
-144 EAKATPGSGN
+144 EARTIPGSAN
-154 TPGEI
+154 APGEVI
-159 TETLLLLGDAGL
+159 ETLLLLSDAGL
-171 ISINLQYLDTLSFTD
+171 VSINLQYLDTLSFTD

-206 RKRQIMLRFD
+206 RKRQLVLRFD
-216 GKSKRTVRVGYVTES
+216 GKTKRTVRVGYVTES

-242 GDADLGGK
+242 GDADLAGK
-250 ADADPF
+250 GDTDPF

-264 NTTDEDWTNV
+264 NTTDEDWMNV

-306 GSPMPQFSEVAVDRL
+306 GSPMPQFSEVAIDSL
-321 SESLSL
+321 SASLSL

-332 PNGRSAGRGGT
+332 PNGRSAGRGGG

-350 MGGGGFGGMSGVE
+350 MGGFGGPGGPA
-363 AKMDAAA
+363 AKMDSSA
-370 PATLNFA
+370 PVTLNFA
-377 EMRDSVAAQATG
+377 EMRDSVASQASGET
-389 DAAGELFRYDIAA
+389 AGELFRYDIAA

-455 PATIFD
+455 PATFFD
-461 SGTYAGDGRIPDMPA
+461 SGTYAGDGRLPDMPA
-476 KSNRVITYAIDQ
+476 KSNRVITYALDQ
-488 AIRVDRGNAQGSS
+488 AVRVDRGNAQGSS
-501 SEVDVNVARGVM
+501 TEVDVNIARGVM

-531 SSAKTVWVEHP
+531 SAVKSVWIEHP

-550 APKDPQEK
+550 APKEPQEK
-558 TPGFLRFEVDAPAG
+558 TTGFLRFEVDAAAG

-593 GGLDRLSTYS
+593 GALDRLSTYS
-603 NKATGVSPAVK
+603 NKPSGVSPAVK
-614 AILAKVLLLRQQVQV
+614 AILAKVLALRQQVQT

-636 RQAEVDA
+636 RQAELDA

-674 QENTLVSLRKAM
+674 QENTLVALRKAM
-686 TELRAK
+686 TELRTK
-692 VGTAERDLRAYVSD
+692 LGTAERDLRAFISD
-706 QSTIAK
+706 QSTLSK